1 MYCASCGT
9 LRVAGAKFCAG
20 CGTQFPEAIN
30 ESPERDAPSS
40 EVKQEGDNL
49 EAPDVHSPVPDPSPV
64 ERPTVA
70 DDVDPTPAAA
80 EDDVAQEEIS
90 ENVESDGQEVPAAA
104 EDDVAEEET
113 SEDVEPAHET
123 PITTGPKG
131 PPPPRITETPPED
144 SQEKTSEN
152 VESNGQEV
160 PASAEAEDAVK
171 VGTDGSSWIQEP
183 DAAPQNKPGISK
195 QMLIV
200 ASVAILAGILLLL
213 LSGGGGQLLS
223 PDRDGDG
230 VSDSEDAF
238 PDNYN
243 EQYDSDYDGV
253 GDNGDNCPYTGNI
266 NQRDTDSDG
275 EGDDCDSDD
284 DGDGVSDYYDDCPLG
299 TKYGT
304 DTDGDGCKNT
314 EDSDDDDDGLEDWND
329 ECPSGEANWYST
341 STTDFD
347 GDGCQDSSED
357 SDDDN
362 DGYSDY
368 QDWYDRGDGGIK
380 LELTRFTAWSGGYYD
395 GDDSNP
401 DVYAYIGIDTTCS
414 DGDPDWYYYE
424 YSVHS
429 NSYDLSDWLETNWN
443 IAETAT
449 TICIIIE
456 IWDDDAFD
464 DDKLDYVE
472 GSGTAYYYTFDL
484 DEGEGVLSREFDN
497 RGEND
502 VSILLHFEFSI
513 VYYS

>member
-1 MYCASCGT
+1 MYCPHC
-9 LRVAGAKFCAG
+9 GAKRVDEGIFCGA
-20 CGTQFPEAIN
+20 CGSKFIIN
-30 ESPERDAPSS
+30 ENIIS
-40 EVKQEGDNL
+40 EIHSEIMEVEDNFLTSGTDVEGSFSEENKIDTDDPGESEIVQEEAFTIEDKPVKNKTDDVEDSEIVEEGDLSVEDEKLNNKL
-49 EAPDVHSPVPDPSPV
+49 REKDSPDSDIVDETLSTWNDGYSSIQSPDEA
-64 ERPTVA
+64 A
-70 DDVDPTPAAA
+70 
-80 EDDVAQEEIS
+80 
-90 ENVESDGQEVPAAA
+90 
-104 EDDVAEEET
+104 
-113 SEDVEPAHET
+113 
-123 PITTGPKG
+123 K
-131 PPPPRITETPPED
+131 
-144 SQEKTSEN
+144 EKT
-152 VESNGQEV
+152 G
-160 PASAEAEDAVK
+160 
-171 VGTDGSSWIQEP
+171 I
-183 DAAPQNKPGISK
+183 NKK
-195 QMLIV
+195 
-200 ASVAILAGILLLL
+200 ILLALSAFLIIGLAYNLL
-213 LSGGGGQLLS
+213 PNESFLNDD
-223 PDRDGDG
+223 DRDGDG

-253 GDNGDNCPYTGNI
+253 GNNGDNCPYTGNI
-266 NQRDTDSDG
+266 NQRDTDADG
-275 EGDDCDSDD
+275 QGDDCDSDD

-314 EDSDDDDDGLEDWND
+314 EDSDDDGDGLEDWND
-329 ECPSGEANWYST
+329 DCPSGEANWYST

-456 IWDDDAFD
+456 IWDDDSFD

-484 DEGEGVLSREFDN
+484 DEGDGVLSREFDN

-502 VSILLHFEFSI
+502 VSILLHFEFSR
-513 VYYS
+513 VYYT